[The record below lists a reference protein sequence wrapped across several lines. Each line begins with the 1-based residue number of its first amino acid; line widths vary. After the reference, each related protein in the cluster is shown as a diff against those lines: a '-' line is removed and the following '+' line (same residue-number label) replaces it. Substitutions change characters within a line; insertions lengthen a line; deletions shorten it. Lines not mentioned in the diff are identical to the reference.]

1 MLVNTVFN
9 IDLQFKTAAF
19 HLRFAAWF
27 VDSLIMYVYYLLMA
41 LMLGFSGSF
50 EELNDVGLV
59 YILVIIPVL
68 IYYPLNEV
76 LFKGQT
82 PGKMLLGIRVV
93 SLDGQKPT
101 LSQLL
106 IRWLIR
112 PIDFGFTSGIG
123 LLVTGNIF
131 IGAVFILGSI
141 AAVWYFAM
149 SPLNQRFG
157 DLIAGTVIVTKK
169 LPYQLSD
176 TIFQE
181 LDETGYK
188 VTFPQVMRL
197 SDKDINLL
205 DNLVKQHHKSSMY
218 EQVNRVASK
227 LKSVLEIDN
236 DMPDDSLLEI
246 MLRDYNY
253 LSRQT

>member
-1 MLVNTVFN
+1 MIVNTVFN

-19 HLRFAAWF
+19 HVRFAAW
-27 VDSLIMYVYYLLMA
+27 VIDSVIIYVYYLLMA
-41 LMLGFSGSF
+41 LFLGFSGSLDEF
-50 EELNDVGLV
+50 NDVGLV
-59 YILVIIPVL
+59 YILMIIPML
-68 IYYPLNEV
+68 IYYPVNEV

-82 PGKMLLGIRVV
+82 PGKMVMGIRVV

-106 IRWLIR
+106 LRWLLR
-112 PIDFGFTSGIG
+112 PIDFGFTSGLG
-123 LLVTGNIF
+123 LMVTGNIF
-131 IGAVFILGSI
+131 IGVVFILGSI
-141 AAVWYFAM
+141 ASILFFAM
-149 SPLNQRFG
+149 SPLNQRLG
-157 DLIAGTVIVTKK
+157 DLIAGTAIVTKK

-205 DNLVKQHHKSSMY
+205 DNLVKQHHKSSIHDQM
-218 EQVNRVASK
+218 NRVADK
-227 LKSVLEIDN
+227 LKTVLNIEN
-236 DMPDDSLLEI
+236 DMPNEFLLEI